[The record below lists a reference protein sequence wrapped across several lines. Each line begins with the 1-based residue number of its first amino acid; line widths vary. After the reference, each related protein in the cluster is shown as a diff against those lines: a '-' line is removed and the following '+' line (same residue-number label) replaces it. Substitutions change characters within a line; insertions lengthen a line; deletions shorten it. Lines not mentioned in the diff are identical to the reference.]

1 MEQEEAV
8 KEKLKAIRELMYSNY
23 TTNDAQVLE
32 LTEDDLFDEQQD
44 EKLIDDI
51 NFVNKKKNFSV
62 NEKLTQ
68 HEDTIDNGVS
78 DECLISNENA
88 AKSVATL
95 RSLIKKLEKITED
108 TARINKNITVED
120 AVNEGLKPLLK
131 DWLNEYLHDI
141 VQKIVDKEVKTLI
154 TRNEKT
160 NV

>member
-8 KEKLKAIRELMYSNY
+8 KEKLKAIRELMYSNHI
-23 TTNDAQVLE
+23 TNDTQVLE

-44 EKLIDDI
+44 EKFIDDI
-51 NFVNKKKNFSV
+51 NPANKKEIFSV

-68 HEDTIDNGVS
+68 EEDTLNNGGT
-78 DECLISNENA
+78 DEYLVSNENA

-131 DWLNEYLHDI
+131 DWLNEYLHD
-141 VQKIVDKEVKTLI
+141 VVKKVVDKEVKTLI
-154 TRNEKT
+154 TRNEK
-160 NV
+160 N